1 MPKSQLQCYGET
13 VYCVGVD
20 MLGRCSKGRSSLER
34 FMSVVAWSV
43 STNRPPIFG
52 LAPYNPVLGETHHVT
67 NGSLNV
73 LLEQTS
79 LNTGSVS
86 GTCVEAVI
94 HGKRLLKLSKFG
106 ETYEMNSPNLL
117 IRILPIPG
125 IDWTGNVKIRCENSG
140 LEADLCYRGHS
151 FLGFGGNHSVNGKII
166 QSKSSKVFYEI
177 QGHWD
182 KFVTMKD
189 MHSGDVTVL
198 YDAKEVI
205 SKLKTPILKD
215 AKGVSESES
224 VVVWGG
230 VSLGILSKD
239 WERAREEKRSV
250 EERERRLAR
259 ERKSRGMVWSPKHF
273 SLAHTKDGGWDC
285 WPVEDSVPPAP
296 IAQLNLNI
304 HQIIIISLPEMAS
317 SLSLVRVP
325 LEPPNFHARP
335 HNPTSNGHRF
345 LHQKTNHRLSVSASV
360 SATPPPVAVVD
371 SAGGPSD
378 LVRSILSKVEG
389 TDRGVRLAEEGHRE
403 VDELANRLKK
413 FCVDDPVKCPLIFGE
428 WDVVYCSVPTSPG
441 GGYRSAFGRLVFKTN
456 EMVQGVEAPDTISN
470 RVSFSVFGFLDGE
483 VSLKGKLKVLDDK
496 WIQVVFEPP
505 HLKIGSLDFQY
516 GGESEVKLEI
526 TYIDEKI
533 RLGKGSRGS
542 LFVFR
547 RRG

>member
-52 LAPYNPVLGETHHVT
+52 LVPYNPVLGETHHVT

-73 LLEQTS
+73 LLEQ
-79 LNTGSVS
+79 VS
-86 GTCVEAVI
+86 HHPPVSALHATDSKENVELIWCQYPVPRFNGTCVEAVI

-117 IRILPIPG
+117 IRLLPIPG

-166 QSKSSKVFYEI
+166 QSKSSKVLYEI

-296 IAQLNLNI
+296 IVI
-304 HQIIIISLPEMAS
+304 
-317 SLSLVRVP
+317 
-325 LEPPNFHARP
+325 PP
-335 HNPTSNGHRF
+335 
-345 LHQKTNHRLSVSASV
+345 
-360 SATPPPVAVVD
+360 
-371 SAGGPSD
+371 
-378 LVRSILSKVEG
+378 
-389 TDRGVRLAEEGHRE
+389 
-403 VDELANRLKK
+403 
-413 FCVDDPVKCPLIFGE
+413 
-428 WDVVYCSVPTSPG
+428 
-441 GGYRSAFGRLVFKTN
+441 
-456 EMVQGVEAPDTISN
+456 
-470 RVSFSVFGFLDGE
+470 
-483 VSLKGKLKVLDDK
+483 
-496 WIQVVFEPP
+496 
-505 HLKIGSLDFQY
+505 
-516 GGESEVKLEI
+516 
-526 TYIDEKI
+526 
-533 RLGKGSRGS
+533 
-542 LFVFR
+542 
-547 RRG
+547 